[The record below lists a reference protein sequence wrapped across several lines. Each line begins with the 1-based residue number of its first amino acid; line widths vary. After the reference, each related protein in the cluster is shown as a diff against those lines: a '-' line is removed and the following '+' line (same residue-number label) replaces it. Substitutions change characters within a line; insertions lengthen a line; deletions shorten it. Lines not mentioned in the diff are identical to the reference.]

1 MDMPRVTSEEEARQE
16 EHVLEGL
23 GAMGVAHTQHRIV
36 AAVPEPKRRE
46 RGPESTPM
54 QVWVSTSILFC
65 LFALD
70 DNIACT
76 PI

>member
-1 MDMPRVTSEEEARQE
+1 MPRVTSEAEARQE

-36 AAVPEPKRRE
+36 AAVPERRE

-54 QVWVSTSILFC
+54 QFWVSTSILFC
-65 LFALD
+65 LG
-70 DNIACT
+70 
-76 PI
+76 